1 MASPSYVFVS
11 WSMWFAIAAAILGGG
26 ASLPSREE
34 GLLHHLG
41 RRDFSAILGGWVSLP
56 SWQEG
61 LLHIVFFVPGEH
73 VSRHFFYVVLI
84 ALILVIYTYIYNF
97 LFWLRALF
105 KYLTIRPCCSE
116 KNYKDLFPCKMTSYI
131 SKSKISG

>member
-11 WSMWFAIAAAILGGG
+11 WSMWFAIVAAILGGG
-26 ASLPSREE
+26 ASPPSREE
-34 GLLHHLG
+34 GLLCYFG
-41 RRDFSAILGGWVSLP
+41 RMGLSAILAGGTSPPHCFLCTRGTCE
-56 SWQEG
+56 SA
-61 LLHIVFFVPGEH
+61 L
-73 VSRHFFYVVLI
+73 FYVVLI